1 MTKEKCQFGMCFC
14 AHTFIITYNRPQ
26 PILCYM
32 TVSLQCVTSAV
43 LNGVKGQL
51 TLGFHRDVSQ
61 SAVLQP
67 LWELRFQR
75 RLSTTS
81 SDTSWL
87 WHADL
92 CVWVSQ
98 RVPASG
104 RMAPKPACSCGSV
117 LSCTSKVVTRSQ
129 KTMLKRKNVPRL
141 EKMGRLF
148 CLTKRPDLC
157 LKTEYKLLFI

>member
-1 MTKEKCQFGMCFC
+1 MTKEKYQFGMCFC

-26 PILCYM
+26 PTLRYM
-32 TVSLQCVTSAV
+32 TVSLQRVTSAV

-92 CVWVSQ
+92 CVWVSHC
-98 RVPASG
+98 VPASG
-104 RMAPKPACSCGSV
+104 RMAPKPACFCGSV
-117 LSCTSKVVTRSQ
+117 MSGTSKVVTQSQ

-148 CLTKRPDLC
+148 CLTQTTWSCVKNR
-157 LKTEYKLLFI
+157 I